1 MADLVIGK
9 RRHSPQ
15 RALRATGLLVA
26 LVIAAFVVAYFIYR
40 RSVAYDVP
48 GGDPPRHELVLDQPS
63 PGARARLRWGD
74 ASLSQLGEISV
85 VRAAGEPFAIG
96 AAHGR
101 LLAGQVPANVR
112 AFAPTL
118 TGLAGNGGLFGDWT
132 HGLRVDWRLRF
143 VDDGTPDRHRR
154 SLAGLVRGARQS
166 GVAVDYAALLR
177 TNAALDIGVPARWT
191 AEAQSRRLTRALT
204 FVAPQAGASA
214 GRLWV
219 GRSFAMP
226 GVGDGG
232 DAAAS
237 PVVRFVRPAGRL
249 AWASV
254 GWAGSVGVV
263 TGINAEGL
271 VVTVHPVST
280 RDVRAT
286 RTARPIALLARD
298 VLESAHDLD
307 EAVKLIESTPTLGAA
322 AFVIVDGQRGQWAV
336 VERSPTRVGIRRAPA
351 EPAVG
356 DVLASQAFS
365 DDPENDRARRISASP
380 RRLQRVARLLRE
392 PPADAA
398 AAAAVLRD
406 RRSPEDEGL
415 PLGHRAAVDDAA
427 AVHVV
432 LFDPA
437 SLAMWVADGPGAGS
451 RMRAFDLRHELRGE
465 GDRPIP
471 PADIAADATQDPQA
485 VIATR
490 RARAELRLARELAPR
505 DRGRARERIA
515 RALALAPSLPEALVA
530 SGNLAQAAGDRA
542 GMRAAWERWLE
553 LGPDDPGTEAAI
565 RAALAAPR

>member
-15 RALRATGLLVA
+15 RALRATGLLA
-26 LVIAAFVVAYFIYR
+26 GLVIAAFVVAWFIYR
-40 RSVAYDVP
+40 RSVSYDVP
-48 GGDPPRHELVLDQPS
+48 GGDPPRHELVFDQPS
-63 PGARARLRWGD
+63 PGAPARLRWGD
-74 ASLSQLGEISV
+74 ASLLTLGEISV

-101 LLAGQVPANVR
+101 LLAAQIPANVH
-112 AFAPTL
+112 AFTPTL
-118 TGLAGNGGLFGDWT
+118 TGLAGSGGLFGDWT
-132 HGLRVDWRLRF
+132 RGMRVDWRLRF
-143 VDDGTPDRHRR
+143 VDDGTPDPHRR
-154 SLAGLVRGARQS
+154 ALAGIVRGARQS
-166 GVAVDYAALLR
+166 GVGVDYAALLR
-177 TNAALDIGVPARWT
+177 TTSALDIGVPARWT
-191 AEAQSRRLTRALT
+191 AEVESRRLTRALT
-204 FVAPQAGASA
+204 FVAPQAGAAA

-226 GVGDGG
+226 GIGDGG
-232 DAAAS
+232 DAAAT
-237 PVVRFVRPAGRL
+237 PVVSLVRPAGRL
-249 AWASV
+249 AWAGV
-254 GWAGSVGVV
+254 GWAGMAGAV
-263 TGINAEGL
+263 TGINAEGI

-286 RTARPIALLARD
+286 RTARPITLLARD
-298 VLESAHDLD
+298 VLETAHTLD
-307 EAVKLIESTPTLGAA
+307 EAVKLIEGTPTLGAA
-322 AFVIVDGQRGQWAV
+322 AFVIVDGQRGHWAV
-336 VERSPTRVGIRRAPA
+336 VERSPTRAGVRRDPA

-356 DVLASQAFS
+356 DVLTSQAFS
-365 DDPENDRARRISASP
+365 DDPENDRAGRISPSL
-380 RRLQRVARLLRE
+380 RRLQRVLRLLRE
-392 PPADAA
+392 PPADAVA
-398 AAAAVLRD
+398 AAMVLRD

-415 PLGHRAAVDDAA
+415 PYGHRAAVDDAA

-471 PADIAADATQDPQA
+471 PADIPADATQDPQT

-490 RARAELRLARELAPR
+490 RARAELRAAREQAPSN
-505 DRGRARERIA
+505 RGRARERVA

-542 GMRAAWERWLE
+542 TMRAAWERWLE
-553 LGPDDPGTEAAI
+553 LGADDPGAEAAI
-565 RAALAAPR
+565 RAALSAP

>member
-15 RALRATGLLVA
+15 RALRATGLLA
-26 LVIAAFVVAYFIYR
+26 GLVIAAFVVAWFIYR

-48 GGDPPRHELVLDQPS
+48 GGDPPRHELVFDQPS
-63 PGARARLRWGD
+63 PGAPARLRWGD
-74 ASLSQLGEISV
+74 ASLLTLGEVSV
-85 VRAAGEPFAIG
+85 VRASGEPFAIG

-101 LLAGQVPANVR
+101 LLAAQIPANVK
-112 AFAPTL
+112 AFTPTL
-118 TGLAGNGGLFGDWT
+118 TGLAGSGGLFGDWT
-132 HGLRVDWRLRF
+132 RGMRVDWRLRF
-143 VDDGTPDRHRR
+143 VDDGTPDPHRR
-154 SLAGLVRGARQS
+154 ALAGIVRGARQS
-166 GVAVDYAALLR
+166 GVGVEYAALLR
-177 TNAALDIGVPARWT
+177 TTAALDIGMPARWT
-191 AEAQSRRLTRALT
+191 AEVESRRLTRALT
-204 FVAPQAGASA
+204 FVAPQAGAAA

-219 GRSFAMP
+219 GRSFTMP
-226 GVGDGG
+226 GIGDGG
-232 DAAAS
+232 DAAAA
-237 PVVRFVRPAGRL
+237 PVVSIVRPAGRL
-249 AWASV
+249 AWAGV
-254 GWAGSVGVV
+254 GWAGMAGAV
-263 TGINAEGL
+263 TGINSEGI

-286 RTARPIALLARD
+286 RTARPITLLARD

-307 EAVKLIESTPTLGAA
+307 EAVKLIEGTPTLGAA

-336 VERSPTRVGIRRAPA
+336 VERSPTRAGVRRDPA

-356 DVLASQAFS
+356 DVLTSQAFA
-365 DDPENDRARRISASP
+365 DDPENDRARRISPSQ
-380 RRLQRVARLLRE
+380 RRLQRVLRLLRE
-392 PPADAA
+392 PPADAV

-415 PLGHRAAVDDAA
+415 PYGHRAAVDDAA

-437 SLAMWVADGPGAGS
+437 SLAMWVADGPGAGA
-451 RMRAFDLRHELRGE
+451 RMRAFDLRHELRGD

-471 PADIAADATQDPQA
+471 PADIPADATQDPQT

-490 RARAELRLARELAPR
+490 RARAELRAAREIASR

-530 SGNLAQAAGDRA
+530 SGTLAQAAGDRA
-542 GMRAAWERWLE
+542 AMRAAWERWLE
-553 LGPDDPGTEAAI
+553 LGADDPAAEAAI
-565 RAALAAPR
+565 RAALSAP